1 MEKDIESSLLLD
13 FYGNLL
19 TEKQKEV
26 MNLYIECD
34 TSLSEIASIIGS
46 SRQAVYD
53 MIKVSE
59 KSLNDFENK
68 LGCVKKYL
76 ENRNDLIECENLLE
90 EIQKQSDIKTLDKAI
105 EKVQKVLKN
114 Q

>member
-19 TEKQKEV
+19 TEKQKEI
-26 MNLYIECD
+26 MHLYIECD
-34 TSLSEIASIIGS
+34 TSLSEIASIVGS

-59 KSLNDFENK
+59 KSLSDLENK

-76 ENRNDLIECENLLE
+76 ENRNELIECVNLLE
-90 EIQKQSDIKTLDKAI
+90 ELQSQSQSEKLEKVL